1 MRALLLGLAL
11 AYALPTD
18 SGSWPATCIV
28 LPDGGRRAC
37 VAAASGA
44 LSAPGNGAHGVRQAV
59 VAVASSHPAGM
70 VRAALA
76 SVEGRPRGRTRAPA
90 DGVVF
95 SAVDWSALARCR
107 GAPRTPVTV
116 RARAYASASAS
127 VECAHAAAAARRQ
140 AGGGEAG
147 RLAARS
153 QCVLL
158 DLMLVEPAA
167 GPSVGSSGWE
177 SVCAGGLEVAL
188 SPSDDESAS
197 AHWAAASAG
206 AFVPVAELP
215 ALPGRA
221 GDTAAAASASLL
233 QAGGSGR
240 APSLLQT
247 GADAAMIPGLQ
258 DILTMTMKL
267 LLPPVMDP
275 LMEKMNDHFSNTES
289 QELAGD
295 IAAATPIDTATKSE
309 PQIRANIV
317 ALLPDAVAMAVRGVA
332 PAAVAD
338 RVVAESLE
346 TLGAR
351 VPARSAARIHDRLLD
366 SLGHRLSGSL
376 GSLLERELGV
386 SLAPVLSLSI
396 PRAVAPAITA
406 ALRLGGLSAVRR
418 PPGTS
423 AISSPVARDSA
434 AAKLG
439 VVPNSEPWCQQCYAA
454 FNGTSL
460 RAPAGGD
467 DGTLPWQGCDVCT
480 PSYRLAL
487 AHYYGTYYS
496 HYYGLFYARY
506 YGVKTMLALE
516 QVQHTPLSAEA
527 VKSAREAN
535 EVGRSSGPSGRPI
548 TPFGTAQPPLF

>member
-1 MRALLLGLAL
+1 
-11 AYALPTD
+11 
-18 SGSWPATCIV
+18 
-28 LPDGGRRAC
+28 
-37 VAAASGA
+37 
-44 LSAPGNGAHGVRQAV
+44 
-59 VAVASSHPAGM
+59 
-70 VRAALA
+70 
-76 SVEGRPRGRTRAPA
+76 
-90 DGVVF
+90 
-95 SAVDWSALARCR
+95 
-107 GAPRTPVTV
+107 
-116 RARAYASASAS
+116 
-127 VECAHAAAAARRQ
+127 
-140 AGGGEAG
+140 
-147 RLAARS
+147 
-153 QCVLL
+153 
-158 DLMLVEPAA
+158 
-167 GPSVGSSGWE
+167 
-177 SVCAGGLEVAL
+177 
-188 SPSDDESAS
+188 
-197 AHWAAASAG
+197 
-206 AFVPVAELP
+206 
-215 ALPGRA
+215 
-221 GDTAAAASASLL
+221 
-233 QAGGSGR
+233 
-240 APSLLQT
+240 
-247 GADAAMIPGLQ
+247 MIPGLQ

>member
-11 AYALPTD
+11 SCALPMG
-18 SGSWPATCIV
+18 SGNRPASCIV
-28 LPDGGRRAC
+28 LPDGGHRAC
-37 VAAASGA
+37 VAAVSSA
-44 LSAPGNGAHGVRQAV
+44 LSDAGTGGHGIRQAV
-59 VAVASSHPAGM
+59 VAVAASHPVGM

-76 SVEGRPRGRTRAPA
+76 TAGEKAHDRQSEAEAG
-90 DGVVF
+90 VF
-95 SAVDWSALARCR
+95 SAVDWTALARCR

-116 RARAYASASAS
+116 RARAHGSPSASL
-127 VECAHAAAAARRQ
+127 ECAHAAAAARRA
-140 AGGGEAG
+140 AGGGESG
-147 RLAARS
+147 RLAERT
-153 QCVLL
+153 QCVML
-158 DLMLVEPAA
+158 DILLVEPAA
-167 GPSVGSSGWE
+167 GPSGGRSHWQG
-177 SVCAGGLEVAL
+177 VCEGGLEVSL
-188 SPSDDESAS
+188 GPGDDE
-197 AHWAAASAG
+197 AAAVRWATATAG
-206 AFVPVAELP
+206 TFVPVVAMRTTSGL
-215 ALPGRA
+215 ANGGADSVLM
-221 GDTAAAASASLL
+221 
-233 QAGGSGR
+233 QASGR
-240 APSLLQT
+240 RGSRAQSLLQT
-247 GADAAMIPGLQ
+247 GAEAAMIPGLQ

-275 LMEKMNDHFSNTES
+275 LMEKMNDHFSNSES

-295 IAAATPIDTATKSE
+295 IAAATPIDTATKAE
-309 PQIRANIV
+309 PQVRANIV

-346 TLGAR
+346 TLGSR
-351 VPARSAARIHDRLLD
+351 VPSQAVARIHTGLLD

-396 PRAVAPAITA
+396 PRAVVPAVTA
-406 ALRLGGLSAVRR
+406 ALRLGGLSAVQR
-418 PPGTS
+418 PPGVS
-423 AISSPVARDSA
+423 AIDSPVARDSA
-434 AAKLG
+434 AAQMG
-439 VVPNSEPWCQQCYAA
+439 VMPNSEPWCRECYAA

-460 RAPAGGD
+460 RQPDDGD

-480 PSYRLAL
+480 PAYRLGL

-516 QVQHTPLSAEA
+516 QVQHTPLTADA
-527 VKSAREAN
+527 IKDARKAN

-548 TPFGTAQPPLF
+548 SPFGTAQPPLFF